1 MEQRMRVLASKIVSL
16 LFVFCLPFF
25 IFVTPSKAHP
35 IDSGYSEV
43 TFESKKVN
51 FNLTIS
57 EFSLL
62 FFDTDKNHVLTLEEL
77 NNQKTE
83 IENYFKTHLKLES
96 KSKQLECSL
105 HSFSKTDNLG
115 IPSIEFNLQFTSV
128 SSIESLSIT
137 YNLLFD
143 DYDPQHVN
151 FLIISKEDDIDQ
163 TIFDT
168 RHRFYHYVPMS
179 NKTMASSAWQY
190 LLLGIK
196 HILTGYDHLLFLL
209 SLIIVATRL
218 KDIIKI
224 VTAFTLAHSITLFLT
239 ATEHISVNSRWIET
253 GIALSIAY
261 VAIENPFIKTVRI
274 RWVITF
280 IFGLIHGMGFAG
292 AISEIGLP
300 REYLV
305 SSLLS
310 FNIGVEIGQ
319 LGVIIVILPILLK
332 LQKFTWYRKLVIGV
346 SMIVLLIA
354 VYWALQRI
362 GIIL

>member
-1 MEQRMRVLASKIVSL
+1 MDQRMRILIPKIVSL
-16 LFVFCLPFF
+16 LFILCIPFF
-25 IFVTPSKAHP
+25 IFITPSKAHS

-43 TFESKKVN
+43 TIESKKVN
-51 FNLTIS
+51 FNLTLPES
-57 EFSLL
+57 SLL
-62 FFDTDKNHVLTLEEL
+62 VFDTDKNNVLTLEEL
-77 NNQKTE
+77 NNQRTE
-83 IENYFKTHLKLES
+83 IESYFKTHLKLEN
-96 KSKQLECSL
+96 KSKLLECSL
-105 HSFSKTDNLG
+105 HSISKTDNLG

-128 SSIESLSIT
+128 SSVESLSIT

-151 FLIISKEDDIDQ
+151 FLIITKEDDIDQ

-168 RHRFYHYVPMS
+168 GHRFYHYVPM
-179 NKTMASSAWQY
+179 NNTTMASSAWQY
-190 LLLGIK
+190 FLLGIK

-209 SLIIVATRL
+209 SLIIVAIRL

-239 ATEHISVNSRWIET
+239 ATGHISVNSRWIET
-253 GIALSIAY
+253 GIALTIAY
-261 VAIENPFIKTVRI
+261 VAIENPFIKSVRM

-280 IFGLIHGMGFAG
+280 LFGLIHGMGFAG

-300 REYLV
+300 REYLI

-310 FNIGVEIGQ
+310 FNVGVETGQ
-319 LGVIIVILPILLK
+319 LGIVLAILPFLLK
-332 LQKFTWYRKLVIGV
+332 LQKFTWYRKMLIGV
-346 SMIVLLIA
+346 SIIVFLIA
-354 VYWALQRI
+354 VYWALQRM